1 MNIIKKLI
9 KYNILFFILFL
20 SIIFITKSKI
30 NISESLLISLI
41 GTTTF
46 AVIDQYAPSYIINK
60 NKLKY

>member
-9 KYNILFFILFL
+9 KYIILLLVIFS

-30 NISESLLISLI
+30 NTSDSLLISLI

-46 AVIDQYAPSYIINK
+46 AVIDQYAPSYIIK
-60 NKLKY
+60 QNKLK

>member
-9 KYNILFFILFL
+9 KYIILLLVIFS

-30 NISESLLISLI
+30 NISDSFFISLI
-41 GTTTF
+41 GSTTF

-60 NKLKY
+60 NKL